1 MYWLLVL
8 FFKLQNVSSRYLG
21 HHYQTMQRLR
31 HDNYLLPQDQLDCDT
46 GGRMSLRQLQRIAA
60 VRSAAAAPHQ
70 RRLGRSAYSGIARS

>member
-1 MYWLLVL
+1 
-8 FFKLQNVSSRYLG
+8 
-21 HHYQTMQRLR
+21 MQRLR

-46 GGRMSLRQLQRIAA
+46 GGRMSLRQLQRLAA